1 MVRLLLQ
8 EARAPPHRHCHNHSH
23 PPLHCCY
30 AWEESFPRQN
40 LSFLVLS
47 LLSIDDN
54 NYISSPEIDVQT
66 HTPYNSSQRNQAF
79 FSFFVGSLYS
89 SWDEILVDTMEDCIA
104 GEWEWE
110 EKEYE
115 INTPTERGVRQ
126 GRGTTTVTYARE
138 ASR

>member
-1 MVRLLLQ
+1 MFKPTRRTTP
-8 EARAPPHRHCHNHSH
+8 AKGTGHSI
-23 PPLHCCY
+23 
-30 AWEESFPRQN
+30 F
-40 LSFLVLS
+40 
-47 LLSIDDN
+47 
-54 NYISSPEIDVQT
+54 
-66 HTPYNSSQRNQAF
+66 
-79 FSFFVGSLYS
+79 FFVGSVYS